1 MKIEEVIEECLVAI
15 YQNDI
20 FNETLY
26 LKGGQAFRIAEKSL
40 ERLSTDIDFSVKGS
54 IEDPDSF
61 FKILEVTL
69 KNHFSAINLYA
80 FDFNPVK
87 KPKIAKTG
95 APDFWNGWAVSF
107 KLIEKTK
114 MTYELDKLRR
124 EAIWPEGA
132 EGKNINLEISQH
144 EYCDSIQK
152 IELRGSIIRS
162 YSRAL
167 LILEKLRALCQQH
180 PEYLLKGEGFRA
192 RDYYDIS
199 TLLNK
204 YTLKGESVA
213 LLAECKLHIDGVFSA
228 KSVDKNLLLKITEP
242 KFTSIQAANWEQARA
257 TISGDKEPF
266 AYYVSVVKD
275 FINDIF

>member
-26 LKGGQAFRIAEKSL
+26 LKGGQAFRIAEKSI

-54 IEDPDSF
+54 IEDPESF
-61 FKILEVTL
+61 FKILQVTL
-69 KNHFSAINLYA
+69 KNHFSALNLYA
-80 FDFNPVK
+80 FDFKPVK
-87 KPKIAKTG
+87 RPKIAKSG

-107 KLIEKTK
+107 KLIENEKKTF
-114 MTYELDKLRR
+114 ELDKLRR
-124 EAIWPEGA
+124 EAIWPEGS

-180 PEYLLKGEGFRA
+180 PDYPLKGDGHRA

-204 YTLKGESVA
+204 YTLKGERHA
-213 LLAECKLHIDGVFSA
+213 LIEECKLHLDGVFTA
-228 KSVDKNLLLKITEP
+228 KAVEKNLLLKITGPE
-242 KFTSIQAANWEQARA
+242 FTSIQAANWEQAKA
-257 TISGDKEPF
+257 TISGDKQSFP
-266 AYYVSVVKD
+266 YYVAVVKD
-275 FINDIF
+275 FISDL